1 MEQRRRKLQQEIE
14 EIKSRETETKMDYQ
28 REKSEIATDL
38 DQIEMQHLQEVRQ
51 VRDKAIEQEVETRKV
66 RAECERL
73 SSQIERDEH
82 THQSKQDQW

>member
-38 DQIEMQHLQEVRQ
+38 D
-51 VRDKAIEQEVETRKV
+51 
-66 RAECERL
+66 
-73 SSQIERDEH
+73 
-82 THQSKQDQW
+82 

>member
-1 MEQRRRKLQQEIE
+1 
-14 EIKSRETETKMDYQ
+14 MDYQ

-73 SSQIERDEH
+73 
-82 THQSKQDQW
+82 T